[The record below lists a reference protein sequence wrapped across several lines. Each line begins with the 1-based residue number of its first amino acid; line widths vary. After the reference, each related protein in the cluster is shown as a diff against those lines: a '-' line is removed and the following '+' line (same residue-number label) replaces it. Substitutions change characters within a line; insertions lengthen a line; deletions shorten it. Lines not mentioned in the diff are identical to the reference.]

1 MHPAKS
7 ECPACV
13 AGGRRLG
20 HFGVVAVLLGIGLSL
35 RKLQIEPGSSSSLHW
50 HMLQRY
56 SAWRELLDSRCI
68 LVRERLFVFASARA
82 SSMVR
87 IS

>member
-7 ECPACV
+7 ECSACV

-35 RKLQIEPGSSSSLHW
+35 RKLQIEPG
-50 HMLQRY
+50 Q
-56 SAWRELLDSRCI
+56 
-68 LVRERLFVFASARA
+68 FVQFALAHA
-82 SSMVR
+82 STVFRMAGTA
-87 IS
+87 